1 MTLSYDEI
9 LEYEAAFRAV
19 DVDNDGAIDVKELG
33 KLFICFVSMVSGNLG
48 APSALIAKTIV
59 IPDIVIK

>member
-33 KLFICFVSMVSGNLG
+33 KLYGNHGNHSNHSNHSNHGNHGVLSFP
-48 APSALIAKTIV
+48 ADVLK
-59 IPDIVIK
+59 